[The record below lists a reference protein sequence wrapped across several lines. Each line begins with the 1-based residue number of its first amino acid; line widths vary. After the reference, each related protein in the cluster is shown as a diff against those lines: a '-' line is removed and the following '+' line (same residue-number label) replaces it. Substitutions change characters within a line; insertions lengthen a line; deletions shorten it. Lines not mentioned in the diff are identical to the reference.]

1 METQVT
7 LSMQDLFEANVLQ
20 LLDSSRTS
28 VRQAAQWLRCSERQ
42 VYRKLAAYRVQGVV
56 AVLHGNRFRT
66 PHNALDPRLRI
77 EVLGLLRSR
86 AYRPLNTHH
95 LAEMLAENEGIH
107 LSVSTLRR
115 LRIAAGVSSP
125 RKRRSPKAHPL
136 RDRKPSEGMMLQI
149 DGSKHLWF
157 GPDGG
162 YCVLI
167 WAIDDATGR
176 ICGALFRAEEDCVGY
191 MLLIGQIIRHHGIPL
206 SLYADRHSIFRP
218 TAADKLT
225 LEQQLAGLQEPMSQF
240 GRAMAQVGIEQITA
254 HSPQAKGRVERSF
267 GTAQDRLLQEM
278 RLAGI
283 TTIEQANA
291 FLPRFIER
299 YNRNFAKPAADPEPV
314 WRPAPS
320 QAQIDA
326 ALCLHYQR
334 VADNANA
341 ISFGGR
347 RLTVAVP
354 KRSFARKSIQIR
366 VALDGQFTYHYQGE
380 FIGQG
385 PRAEGELRTDASELA
400 KLLPAPAPTTSPC
413 PEPPQRKPRREPV
426 SVTPASD
433 HPWRKQAIGH
443 KMRS

>member
-1 METQVT
+1 
-7 LSMQDLFEANVLQ
+7 MQDLHQARVLQ
-20 LLDSSRTS
+20 LLDASRIS
-28 VRQAAQWLRCSERQ
+28 LQQAVELLRCGERQ
-42 VYRKLAAYRVQGVV
+42 VYRKLAAYRAEGVA
-56 AVLHGNRFRT
+56 AVIHGNRSRT
-66 PHNALDPRLRI
+66 PHNALDPRLRTEI
-77 EVLGLLRSR
+77 LGLVRSE

-95 LAEMLAENEGIH
+95 LAEILAEDEGIH

-115 LRIAAGVSSP
+115 LRIAAGASSP

-136 RDRKPSEGMMLQI
+136 RDRKPCEGMMLQI

-176 ICGALFRAEEDCVGY
+176 ICGALLRAEEDCVGY
-191 MLLIGQIIRHHGIPL
+191 MLLIGQIIRRHGIPL

-218 TAADKLT
+218 AAADKLT

-240 GRAMAQVGIEQITA
+240 GRAMAQLGIQQISA

-267 GTAQDRLLQEM
+267 ETAQDRLLQEM

-320 QAQIDA
+320 QAQIDD
-326 ALCLHYQR
+326 ALCLQYQR

-347 RLTVAVP
+347 RLTVAGP
-354 KRSFARKSIQIR
+354 KRSFARKPIQIR

-380 FIGQG
+380 IIGQG
-385 PRAEGELRTDASELA
+385 PRVQGDLRTAESDLA
-400 KLLPAPAPTTSPC
+400 KLLPAPPPTTSPY
-413 PEPPQRKPRREPV
+413 PGPPRRKPPREPV
-426 SVTPASD
+426 SVTPAPD

-443 KMRS
+443 KLRS